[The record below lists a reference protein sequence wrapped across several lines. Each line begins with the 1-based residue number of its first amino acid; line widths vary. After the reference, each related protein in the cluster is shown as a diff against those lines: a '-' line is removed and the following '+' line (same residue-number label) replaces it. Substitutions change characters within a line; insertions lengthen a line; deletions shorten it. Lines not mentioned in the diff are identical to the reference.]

1 MDKENINLNCVKC
14 GSFFST
20 KWRKITAYM
29 LEQLPKN
36 PEQRITRSKNLL
48 CEGDL
53 LCHKCYMYYLR
64 NPVTKAEQQ
73 EQQLKQKQH
82 VKLPPN
88 ASSRRTLIPGQ
99 SQLRA
104 LRSTHIAIPIDV
116 FEQQRV
122 ELVSLHNIIE
132 KQQSELGF
140 LHEQILCV
148 KEQLANEMR
157 KCSEISKG

>member
-1 MDKENINLNCVKC
+1 MDKENKNFKCVKC
-14 GSFFST
+14 GSMSST
-20 KWRKITAYM
+20 KWRKITANM
-29 LEQLPKN
+29 LEKLPKN

-73 EQQLKQKQH
+73 LKQNQH
-82 VKLPPN
+82 AKPPHN
-88 ASSRRTLIPGQ
+88 GSSRRTLMPVQ
-99 SQLRA
+99 SQPRA
-104 LRSTHIAIPIDV
+104 LRSTHIVIPIDI

-132 KQQSELGF
+132 K
-140 LHEQILCV
+140 
-148 KEQLANEMR
+148 
-157 KCSEISKG
+157 